1 MSMLIKSILVLIIVF
16 SVSCNNEKQQANST
30 KQETDSTTDISVSEE
45 YTFIDV
51 LENALYQNDFNESI
65 KREDYRFI
73 GVMGYDMIVPGVPD
87 YYEKYS
93 QSCSVKI
100 IKGTTDDYDSVSIK
114 NAVFFREYAR
124 NYNNLLLKY
133 LSQNGE

>member
-73 GVMGYDMIVPGVPD
+73 GVMGYAMIVPGVPD

-93 QSCSVKI
+93 QSYSVKI
-100 IKGTTDDYDSVSIK
+100 IKAGCLVSD
-114 NAVFFREYAR
+114 
-124 NYNNLLLKY
+124 
-133 LSQNGE
+133 